1 MTIYRNR
8 IKYFSVARRFIVNRM
23 HAAKSRQLNTFFT
36 LLAANMREDVL
47 LASSWLDARAEAV
60 HRWVNRLIRAHRYSN
75 ASARHRRRFFA
86 QDTVGIKLK
95 REQYVSRSTP
105 VEKRT
110 YPAARERFSIF
121 NDATWKEETIEISRR
136 MQAHRKNAEM
146 VLSGAEGP
154 LLP

>member
-1 MTIYRNR
+1 MAIYRNR
-8 IKYFSVARRFIVNRM
+8 IKYFSVARRFIVTRM
-23 HAAKSRQLNTFFT
+23 YAAKSRQLP

-47 LASSWLDARAEAV
+47 RASSWLDARAEAV
-60 HRWVNRLIRAHRYSN
+60 HRWINRLIRAHRYSK

-95 REQYVSRSTP
+95 REQYVSSSTP